1 MRAKK
6 HNPAEAAAIQE
17 MRKTMTI
24 RQIAAA
30 KGVNESVIYKILD
43 EHGEARGL
51 ETYKPRVL
59 QAWPP
64 HTDFSRDELARAL

>member
-6 HNPAEAAAIQE
+6 HNSAESSAIQE
-17 MRKTMTI
+17 MRKTLTI

-43 EHGEARGL
+43 EHGDARGL
-51 ETYKPRVL
+51 ETYRPRVL
-59 QAWPP
+59 KAWPA
-64 HTDFSRDELARAL
+64 HTDFSRDEVRAL